1 MKNGDHDF
9 RHESMQDRET
19 IVELLSSLQQGL
31 EKGTLRFSDED
42 NEIVLEPSGLLNLA
56 IKASSN
62 AELNVLDVRISW
74 QGSKADKLKKQLK
87 ISDC

>member
-74 QGSKADKLKKQLK
+74 QGSKADEVKKQLK
-87 ISDC
+87 ISDS